1 MKEVLMDN
9 ILYIRKRLKKKLDED
24 RYEHTLG
31 VAYTAT
37 CLAMRYHCD
46 LYQAEVAGLLHD
58 CAKYL
63 PDELKIERCR
73 RYHITMT
80 EAEMANPSL
89 LHAKLGAYLAMDKYK
104 IKDMEIINAILNH
117 TTGKPAMTL
126 LEKIVF
132 VADYIEPRRDK
143 APNLPEIRS
152 MAFENLDR
160 AVWVIMEDTL
170 SYLEKKGG
178 TIDEMTR
185 KACEYYRNLVK
196 GSAEIQA

>member
-1 MKEVLMDN
+1 MDN

-46 LYQAEVAGLLHD
+46 LMLEVAGLLHD

-63 PDELKIERCR
+63 PDELKIKRCR

-89 LHAKLGAYLAMDKYK
+89 LH
-104 IKDMEIINAILNH
+104 
-117 TTGKPAMTL
+117 
-126 LEKIVF
+126 V
-132 VADYIEPRRDK
+132 K
-143 APNLPEIRS
+143 A
-152 MAFENLDR
+152 
-160 AVWVIMEDTL
+160 WCL
-170 SYLEKKGG
+170 SCHG
-178 TIDEMTR
+178 
-185 KACEYYRNLVK
+185 
-196 GSAEIQA
+196 